1 MLDKLTHFPIEFGL
15 IVIAIAGA
23 IARYLS
29 NYTKGVPFA
38 WGMFAASVFASAF
51 SGIIFGYMGISMNLP
66 VPILFIM
73 SGTGGF
79 FADQAMKLALEFV
92 SKKVQ

>member
-1 MLDKLTHFPIEFGL
+1 MLEKLSHFPLEFGL

-29 NYTKGVPFA
+29 NYTKGTPFA

-51 SGIIFGYMGISMNLP
+51 SGIIFGYMGISMNMP
-66 VPILFIM
+66 IPILFIM
-73 SGTGGF
+73 AGTGGF

-92 SKKVQ
+92 TQKVK